1 MPEQKPAIA
10 IVYWGRLGAG
20 AALMNQLCEA
30 MIRDGRF
37 EVYASPSLRSELAP
51 PLPRERLIAVSTFSN
66 LATFAI
72 RTLFLRSIV
81 AGVVARM
88 VAADVKAMVT
98 IMPHVWGEALTRAAK
113 RAGIRTILTIHDADP
128 HPGEARPIFDR
139 LVRAEARA
147 SDRLL
152 TLSNYVADRLVARG
166 DVAPGMV
173 IRLFHPI
180 FRFGAA
186 ATRDP
191 MPASPVRMLFFGRVL
206 PYKGVP
212 ILLAA
217 FARLR
222 EAGGGYVLRVVGRGD
237 DEAPPE
243 LTRQEGLTLEEG
255 WVAPDAIAR
264 VLETADILVLPYRE
278 ASQSGVVAAAYGAG
292 LPVVVTPVGGLTEQ
306 VIDGE
311 TGVIAAAT
319 TPEAVADAVRR
330 LIETPGLYS
339 ACRRGVL
346 KFADEHSFDR
356 FAGSLGD
363 AVLELIGGS
372 SRR

>member
-1 MPEQKPAIA
+1 MPEHKPAIA

-20 AALMNQLCEA
+20 AALMNQLCDS

-51 PLPRERLIAVSTFSN
+51 PAPRERLIAVSTFSGR
-66 LATFAI
+66 AEFAI
-72 RTLFLRSIV
+72 RTLFLPSIV
-81 AGVVARM
+81 AGIIRRM
-88 VAADVKAMVT
+88 VAADVRVMVT
-98 IMPHVWGEALTRAAK
+98 IMPHVWGVALTRAAK

-128 HPGEARPIFDR
+128 HPGETRPVFDR

-147 SDRLL
+147 SDRVL
-152 TLSNYVADRLVARG
+152 TLSNHVADRLIARG
-166 DVAPGMV
+166 DVVPGRL

-186 ATRDP
+186 AARDP
-191 MPASPVRMLFFGRVL
+191 SPASPVRLLFFGRVL

-212 ILLAA
+212 MLLAA
-217 FARLR
+217 FASLR
-222 EAGGGYVLRVVGRGD
+222 AAGGDYVLRVVGRGD
-237 DEAPPE
+237 ADAPPE

-264 VLETADILVLPYRE
+264 ILETADILVLPYRE

-292 LPVVVTPVGGLTEQ
+292 QPVVVTPVGGLTEQ

-311 TGVIAAAT
+311 TGVIAAAV
-319 TPEAVADAVRR
+319 TPGAVADAIRR
-330 LIETPGLYS
+330 LIETPGLYP

-356 FAGSLGD
+356 FARSLGD

-372 SRR
+372 RPS